1 MPDITPSPPPTF
13 SASST
18 SPDATRS
25 LSDGVLGCRHQ
36 CSSGLR
42 SNCSSLLDPASNHH
56 RLCVVHHHLCHWR
69 ASNLCRDSPCWCSHV
84 SPPIHLWLFHLF
96 PLFSRAEQEVF
107 LLFTPFSRAKQEES
121 MPRRLLLI
129 SARVGS
135 AGYSHSD
142 HYVALQNLQL
152 ADFALITQ
160 FRLQLPTS
168 TQTFTHPLKL
178 SGTDSYTAILLPPPL
193 PLSHPSLQSAPVFVH
208 LPKRLSELLTGTTY

>member
-1 MPDITPSPPPTF
+1 
-13 SASST
+13 
-18 SPDATRS
+18 
-25 LSDGVLGCRHQ
+25 
-36 CSSGLR
+36 
-42 SNCSSLLDPASNHH
+42 
-56 RLCVVHHHLCHWR
+56 
-69 ASNLCRDSPCWCSHV
+69 
-84 SPPIHLWLFHLF
+84 
-96 PLFSRAEQEVF
+96 
-107 LLFTPFSRAKQEES
+107 

>member
-1 MPDITPSPPPTF
+1 
-13 SASST
+13 
-18 SPDATRS
+18 
-25 LSDGVLGCRHQ
+25 
-36 CSSGLR
+36 
-42 SNCSSLLDPASNHH
+42 
-56 RLCVVHHHLCHWR
+56 
-69 ASNLCRDSPCWCSHV
+69 
-84 SPPIHLWLFHLF
+84 
-96 PLFSRAEQEVF
+96 
-107 LLFTPFSRAKQEES
+107 

-193 PLSHPSLQSAPVFVH
+193 PPPPTPPYNQPLCSYIY
-208 LPKRLSELLTGTTY
+208 PKDFPNFSQGLHIESRWCVAQAGAL